1 MTEACSLAAEKSR
14 MSASKGKNFQDR
26 KAHYSHLEPGDR
38 VLVRKLSERG
48 GPGKL
53 RAYWEDQIHV
63 VVERKGDSPVY
74 EVEPE
79 GGGRKHRVLHR
90 NLLLPCDFLPLT
102 QEQKHQTSNKAQRVS
117 RISKQTR
124 SASRTATDC
133 DSDDDEL
140 FHDDE
145 LIYQCKFGERS
156 THGDSTNSEP
166 VAAPDQPVLL

>member
-1 MTEACSLAAEKSR
+1 

-26 KAHYSHLEPGDR
+26 KAHYSYLEPGVR
-38 VLVRKLSERG
+38 VLVRNLSERG

-53 RAYWEDQIHV
+53 RAYWEDQVHV
-63 VVERKGDSPVY
+63 VVY

-102 QEQKHQTSNKAQRVS
+102 QEQKHQTSNKAQCGS
-117 RISKQTR
+117 RISNQTR

-133 DSDDDEL
+133 DSDDDKL
-140 FHDDE
+140 
-145 LIYQCKFGERS
+145 LTYSSMQFGERS

-166 VAAPDQPVLL
+166 VAAPHHPVLLDSDVQTKSDGR